1 MEQSI
6 ILTEDIDEIEVT
18 PAQEQLE
25 KEKRKRAEC
34 IQKLLRIQWV
44 PVCTNIPL
52 EGSETLKLIIPLKK
66 KNNEEI
72 SVAAPL
78 DCTTKDRI
86 WFLSYKKRIVD
97 GEVHTP
103 ELRRLFTWDDPFCIE
118 DVAVQ
123 LKMLSQFFQ
132 IFRDDHHDSYYV
144 LKILFLFCNT
154 LFNLLLFNLFFT
166 FIMIVLL
173 LEFL

>member
-1 MEQSI
+1 M
-6 ILTEDIDEIEVT
+6 
-18 PAQEQLE
+18 
-25 KEKRKRAEC
+25 
-34 IQKLLRIQWV
+34 
-44 PVCTNIPL
+44 CTNIPL

-132 IFRDDHHDSYYV
+132 IFRDDHHEDQVMMQEACQALSAEIPRFYSVLNRVSTSYEEDILKNVLHDSSW
-144 LKILFLFCNT
+144 LWIGN
-154 LFNLLLFNLFFT
+154 N
-166 FIMIVLL
+166 FISSNDVAFSSPYSIIPYLYTVST
-173 LEFL
+173 